1 MDSSTNW
8 FLALKIWA
16 LAVLKFFDVVL
27 KFEPPNARVLNFPKN
42 SAVVLIRLVLI
53 NGDCVYSMKFWI
65 IIYSGHFYF
74 WVSILEYEMSSLF
87 FGFWFSRESPK
98 IFVFERCTLRI
109 DKEQQFLKAKKQN
122 LGKSKKSVRILANL
136 PARINRINR
145 IKIQTANGKL
155 MIFSLISPRKTK
167 ILSLASPK

>member
-1 MDSSTNW
+1 
-8 FLALKIWA
+8 
-16 LAVLKFFDVVL
+16 
-27 KFEPPNARVLNFPKN
+27 
-42 SAVVLIRLVLI
+42 
-53 NGDCVYSMKFWI
+53 
-65 IIYSGHFYF
+65 
-74 WVSILEYEMSSLF
+74 MSSLF

-98 IFVFERCTLRI
+98 MFVFAKCTLRI

-155 MIFSLISPRKTK
+155 MTFSLISPRKTK